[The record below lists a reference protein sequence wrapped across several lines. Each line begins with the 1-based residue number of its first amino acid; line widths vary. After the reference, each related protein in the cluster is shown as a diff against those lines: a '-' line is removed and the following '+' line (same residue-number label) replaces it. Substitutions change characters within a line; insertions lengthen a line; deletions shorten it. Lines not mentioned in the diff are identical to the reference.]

1 MEEPED
7 KYKKNKDEKEK
18 DDKKKIQKKIS
29 EEEEDGINAIK
40 APNIVVTTIIF

>member
-1 MEEPED
+1 M
-7 KYKKNKDEKEK
+7 
-18 DDKKKIQKKIS
+18 KKKRMIKKKFKKKIS